1 MANYAEIEK
10 EAQRYL
16 DICVDHDR
24 IDPALYDKFGVKR
37 GLRDKDGKGVLTGV
51 TNISRIDAFKM
62 VDGKKTPCEGMLWY
76 RGYNVYDLIRGLHGK
91 RFGFEEAAYLLLM
104 GELPNAGQLAEF
116 SNVLSKCRDLP
127 SNFTRDVIMKAPT
140 KDLMNS
146 LTRSVLTL
154 ASYDDTIGDNS
165 LQTQLEQCIKL
176 ISVFPM
182 LRCTATTP
190 TLLCQRRQH
199 VHSPSPAGALHRRKP
214 AADAPPRPQLHP
226 AGSPRAGHRAAAAHG
241 ARRGN
246 NSTFTTRVVTS
257 SGSDTY
263 SVMAAALCS
272 LKGPKHG
279 GANIKVVEMVN
290 PSAARSGMRPTRRGQ
305 GLPEQDSGPP
315 GLRPQGP
322 DLRHGPRGLL
332 AVRPPCG
339 GVQELCSAAGTG
351 QGPQEGFRFLQHD
364 RAPGSPGHRRETPYL

>member
-1 MANYAEIEK
+1 
-10 EAQRYL
+10 
-16 DICVDHDR
+16 
-24 IDPALYDKFGVKR
+24 
-37 GLRDKDGKGVLTGV
+37 
-51 TNISRIDAFKM
+51 
-62 VDGKKTPCEGMLWY
+62 MLWY

-165 LQTQLEQCIKL
+165 LQTQLEAVHQADQRL
-176 ISVFPM
+176 PHAGGVRLPR
-182 LRCTATTP
+182 LQ
-190 TLLCQRRQH
+190 LLCQRRQH
-199 VHSPSPAGALHRRKP
+199 VHSPSPSRSSPPPKTCCRCSAPTAATPRWKP
-214 AADAPPRPQLHP
+214 TCWTSRCCCTW
-226 AGSPRAGHRAAAAHG
+226 STAAA
-241 ARRGN
+241 
-246 NSTFTTRVVTS
+246 TTPPSPPRVVTS

-290 PSAARSGMRPTRRGQ
+290 HIRSSVRDETDEEEVKDYLSKILDRQAFDHKGLIYGMGHAVYSLSDPRAVVFKSFVQQLALAKDRKKDFDFYNMIER
-305 GLPEQDSGPP
+305 LA
-315 GLRPQGP
+315 PQVIAEKP
-322 DLRHGPRGLL
+322 
-332 AVRPPCG
+332 
-339 GVQELCSAAGTG
+339 
-351 QGPQEGFRFLQHD
+351 
-364 RAPGSPGHRRETPYL
+364 PYL

>member
-1 MANYAEIEK
+1 M
-10 EAQRYL
+10 
-16 DICVDHDR
+16 
-24 IDPALYDKFGVKR
+24 R
-37 GLRDKDGKGVLTGV
+37 GK
-51 TNISRIDAFKM
+51 
-62 VDGKKTPCEGMLWY
+62 LWY

-140 KDLMNS
+140 RDLMNS

-154 ASYDDTIGDNS
+154 ASYDDTIGDSS

-182 LRCTATTP
+182 LAVYGY
-190 TLLCQRRQH
+190 H
-199 VHSPSPAGALHRRKP
+199 AYNYYVNGDSMYIH
-214 AADAPPRPQLHP
+214 RPQPELSTAENLLQMLRPDRSYTPLEAHVLDTALLLHME
-226 AGSPRAGHRAAAAHG
+226 HG
-241 ARRGN
+241 GGN

-290 PSAARSGMRPTRRGQ
+290 HIRETIRDETDEDEVKDYLSKILDKQAFDHKGLIYGMATRSTRCPT
-305 GLPEQDSGPP
+305 
-315 GLRPQGP
+315 
-322 DLRHGPRGLL
+322 
-332 AVRPPCG
+332 PCG
-339 GVQELCSAAGTG
+339 GVQELCAAAGRG
-351 QGPQEGFRFLQHD
+351 QGPQKGL
-364 RAPGSPGHRRETPYL
+364 